1 MPVQHRPESYG
12 ERPRALRVQSMT
24 GAALTERLT
33 AVVEL
38 ENATAVD
45 GDIVRLFAAAADRG

>member
-1 MPVQHRPESYG
+1 M
-12 ERPRALRVQSMT
+12 QSMT

-45 GDIVRLFAAAADRG
+45 GDIVRLFAAAADIG